1 MENPVAGRGLMKECR
16 LSSGASLSSL
26 SSQKPPA
33 VILWTE
39 RPPVLLQAA

>member
-1 MENPVAGRGLMKECR
+1 MKKIR
-16 LSSGASLSSL
+16 LRSGANQSSL
-26 SSQKPPA
+26 INQKPPV